1 MNNLGFTL
9 WFTGLSGAGKTTIS
23 KGVALELKARGCRV
37 EILDGDVVR
46 THLSQGLGF
55 SKQDRDINVCR
66 IGFVASLL
74 SRNQVVAIVAAISPF
89 RDTREQVRQMNENF
103 VEVYVKASLEA
114 CEQRDVKGLYALART
129 GTIPEFTGIDS
140 PYEEPLNP
148 EIVCNTQQES
158 IAESVTKV
166 IKYLETK
173 EYIQTSAFSV
183 EKPNL
188 KVL

>member
-1 MNNLGFTL
+1 MKNLGFTL

-23 KGVALELKARGCRV
+23 QGVALELKARGSRV

-55 SKQDRDINVCR
+55 SKQDRDTNVCR

-89 RDTREQVRQMNENF
+89 RDSRAQVRQMNDNF
-103 VEVYVKASLEA
+103 IEVYVKASLEA
-114 CEQRDVKGLYALART
+114 CEQRDVKGLYALARA
-129 GTIPEFTGIDS
+129 GKIPEFTGIDS

-148 EIVCNTQQES
+148 EIVCNTQQENITES
-158 IAESVTKV
+158 INKV
-166 IKYLETK
+166 IKYLETR
-173 EYIQTSAFSV
+173 EYIRATSVSS
-183 EKPNL
+183 EKPSL
-188 KVL
+188 TA